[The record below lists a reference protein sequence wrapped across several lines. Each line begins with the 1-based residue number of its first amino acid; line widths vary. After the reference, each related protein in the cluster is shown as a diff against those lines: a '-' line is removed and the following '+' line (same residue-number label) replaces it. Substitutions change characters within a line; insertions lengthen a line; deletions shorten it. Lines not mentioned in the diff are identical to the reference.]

1 MLLKFYGAA
10 MKVIIENLHL
20 HLHCP
25 NEEVL
30 EALERQ
36 ETLTRNFMST
46 TQEQYDA
53 LAERLNSMST
63 KVSKI
68 LAESEAARTYA
79 GELKAMIEALQ
90 AQQPSIDFQPLIDK
104 IDNDIMPA
112 LEATDAVNPDPVV

>member
-1 MLLKFYGAA
+1 
-10 MKVIIENLHL
+10 
-20 HLHCP
+20 
-25 NEEVL
+25 
-30 EALERQ
+30 
-36 ETLTRNFMST
+36 MST